1 MKALASVFL
10 ILALMVCAADGWSSG
25 MGSTVDVRI
34 VTDDGR
40 QLHFYPVKARSGMQK
55 GYAEAIRGEHY
66 RIEVRNR
73 QNCRIG
79 LVMTVDGRNI
89 ISGAKSWLKSTER
102 MYILEPYGSG
112 QFSGWRTARDRV
124 NRFFFTDA
132 PDSYAATFGDES
144 AMGVIA
150 VAVYTEKE
158 RRVPSPLSQTSPGY
172 GRSREGNAAASPSV
186 SGQGERM
193 KSGADK
199 AERLQDSAGTGY
211 GRDAYSPSRVV
222 AFEPET
228 RAMETIYVKYEWRE
242 TLCRM
247 GVIQCAQPPCR
258 PHNRLWNDYGYAP
271 PPPVRVLQ

>member
-40 QLHFYPVKARSGMQK
+40 QLHFYPVKARSGCKRVMPRQS
-55 GYAEAIRGEHY
+55 GGALSNRSA
-66 RIEVRNR
+66 NR
-73 QNCRIG
+73 QNCRVG
-79 LVMTVDGRNI
+79 LVITVDGRNI
-89 ISGAKSWLKSTER
+89 ISGAKSWLKSNER

-112 QFSGWRTARDRV
+112 QFSGWRTAQDRV

-132 PDSYAATFGDES
+132 PDSYAAAFGDES

-150 VAVYTEKE
+150 VAVYAEKE

-172 GRSREGNAAASPSV
+172 GTSREGSAAGAADRSSAPASPSV

-199 AERLQDSAGTGY
+199 AERPQDSAGTGY
-211 GRDAYSPSRVV
+211 GRDAYSPSMVI
-222 AFEPET
+222 AFEPEK

-242 TLCRM
+242 TLCRNGGDSM
-247 GVIQCAQPPCR
+247 RPTALPAPQPP
-258 PHNRLWNDYGYAP
+258 LE
-271 PPPVRVLQ
+271 